1 MKTRTYFTHR
11 IDLLD
16 KAGEIVEHLAG
27 VEDFELATATYIAA
41 RRRWPDAA
49 VVPRLGAR

>member
-16 KAGEIVEHLAG
+16 GGGGRDRRERIGLVRKNVAFLPPDRANN
-27 VEDFELATATYIAA
+27 TAFKSM
-41 RRRWPDAA
+41 
-49 VVPRLGAR
+49 